1 MSRNNLLETKVG
13 VYVID
18 LDDKKVKEHIG
29 LHYLLTETQEL
40 EILLGIEY
48 VPKEV
53 LNQLKI
59 NQLLAIYLEYKMNKS
74 VMCGF
79 SCVSFIEY
87 MLPGKTFKK
96 WQI

>member
-29 LHYLLTETQEL
+29 FHYLLTETQKL

-53 LNQLKI
+53 LKKI
-59 NQLLAIYLEYKMNKS
+59 KDKS
-74 VMCGF
+74 ITRNIF
-79 SCVSFIEY
+79 RIQDE
-87 MLPGKTFKK
+87 
-96 WQI
+96 

>member
-1 MSRNNLLETKVG
+1 M
-13 VYVID
+13 ID

-79 SCVSFIEY
+79 SCISFIEY
-87 MLPGKTFKK
+87 MFPGKTFKT
-96 WQI
+96 

>member
-1 MSRNNLLETKVG
+1 M
-13 VYVID
+13 ID

-74 VMCGF
+74 VMC
-79 SCVSFIEY
+79 
-87 MLPGKTFKK
+87 
-96 WQI
+96 